1 MTSVK
6 SLEDLKRIR
15 DKIQSE
21 KGLNGNGDNPEQVV
35 LIKVGM
41 ATCGIASGAREIM
54 KYLIEECEH
63 QAIDVDVQQ
72 TGCLGYCYAEPMVEV
87 LVPGFDAKVFGYV
100 DRKKVKEIIEDFII
114 KGEQIEGE
122 IPISFNTIND

>member
-6 SLEDLKRIR
+6 SLEDLKKIR
-15 DKIQSE
+15 DKIQS
-21 KGLNGNGDNPEQVV
+21 KNGLNGNGDNPEQIVQ
-35 LIKVGM
+35 IKVGM

-63 QAIDVDVQQ
+63 QAIDVEIQQ

-87 LVPGFDAKVFGYV
+87 QVPGFDAKVFGYV
-100 DRKKVKEIIEDFII
+100 DRKKVKEIIEDYII
-114 KGEQIEGE
+114 KGEKIEGE
-122 IPISFNTIND
+122 IPVSFNTIND

>member
-21 KGLNGNGDNPEQVV
+21 KGLKGKGDNSEQIV

-63 QAIDVDVQQ
+63 QAIDVEVQQ

-87 LVPGFDAKVFGYV
+87 QVPGFDAKVFGYV

-122 IPISFNTIND
+122 IPVSFNTIND